1 MRRTVTFANEAVAD
15 LGAARVWLRQ
25 PGSGAFAERR
35 WIALRQVA
43 AALRRNPYL
52 APESVEHPGFRV
64 RIVHGYRVFYEV
76 NPDTGDAATAGDI
89 LIVAILGPG
98 QPSRDL

>member
-1 MRRTVTFANEAVAD
+1 MRRTVRFTDKA
-15 LGAARVWLRQ
+15 LGHLDGARGWLRQ
-25 PGSGAFAERR
+25 PGSGRVGQQR
-35 WIALRQVA
+35 WAALRQVA

-52 APESVEHPGFRV
+52 APKSDEHPRFRV
-64 RIVHGYRVFYEV
+64 RVISEYRVFYEV
-76 NPDTGDAATAGDI
+76 DPDTGDTATAGDI